1 MISGK
6 SFSDQCKWSVD
17 PRYPSRV
24 PFHYSQAV
32 HGDWVFVNGD
42 YLRTFLIAI
51 PFRGTKRFVVVIHN
65 TDRSFG
71 QAEFDAL
78 RPHILHVY
86 AINTT
91 IQHPRLTTIPLGF
104 VDRQLPFLE
113 TVQPSSGDRPYEV
126 YVNFTAGT
134 NTDKRNACLAAIE
147 KDPRVVVRTGLTVPE
162 YYADLCKSKFV
173 LCPEGTGMDT
183 HRVYESLLC
192 GATPVVLR
200 NSLSHLYERLPVCIV
215 ESWTVIYS
223 VPAPKPLPTSVGD
236 YL

>member
-6 SFSDQCKWSVD
+6 SFSERCKWVVD
-17 PRYPSRV
+17 PRYPSRI
-24 PFHYSQAV
+24 PFRYAEAQ

-42 YLRTFLIAI
+42 YLRSFLTSI
-51 PFRGTKRFVVVIHN
+51 PFRSTKRFVVVIHN

-71 QAEFDAL
+71 QPELDAL
-78 RPHILHVY
+78 RPYILHVY

-91 IQHPRLTTIPLGF
+91 IQHPRVTPIPLGF

-113 TVQPSSGDRPYEV
+113 TFQPSSEDRPYEV

-134 NTDKRNACLAAIE
+134 NAPKRNACLHAIQH
-147 KDPRVVVRTGLTVPE
+147 DPRVVVRTGLSVPE

-173 LCPEGTGMDT
+173 LCPEGTGIDT
-183 HRVYESLLC
+183 HRVYEALFC

-200 NSLSHLYERLPVCIV
+200 NALAPLYETLPVCIV
-215 ESWTVIYS
+215 DAWTDPFQVPPFKEVTWS
-223 VPAPKPLPTSVGD
+223 VSNFL
-236 YL
+236 